1 MGSFRG
7 TAMDFSPDR
16 EPIDF
21 TDLDDLI
28 PAIVPNGEVIGMSKI
43 GNSAGVGIYQ
53 LPPMETPFYVVP
65 YHAFSMALS
74 DLPSLELSTDGV
86 TFEACPIE
94 AGEWIFFPNTLISG
108 SRWAHD
114 SRCMHVYLQP
124 TFVSNLISTNFATE
138 EVLFKIL
145 IGCKDPIIKN
155 LLELFKQEFSLN
167 GLTDILYTEAL
178 ATALSLHLIRTYA
191 NRQPL
196 KIIQDVYTDR
206 AELDETIDYIEQS
219 LDREIT
225 VQALAQRANL
235 SISVLAHSFKKSMG
249 ISPYQYII
257 DRRLERA
264 KQLLL
269 DRDANLPI
277 STICQMC
284 GFANAS
290 AFTTRF
296 RQKHGISP
304 AKYRL
309 DSLGVT
315 PTIEMIR

>member
-1 MGSFRG
+1 ME
-7 TAMDFSPDR
+7 FSPNR

-28 PAIVPNGEVIGMSKI
+28 PAIVPGVEIIGVSKI
-43 GNSAGVGIYQ
+43 GNSAGVAIYQ

-65 YHAFSMALS
+65 YHAFSMALT
-74 DLPSLELSTDGV
+74 DLPSLEVSTDGV
-86 TFEACPIE
+86 TFEACPIA
-94 AGEWIFFPNTLISG
+94 AGEWIFFPSTLISG
-108 SRWAHD
+108 SRWQHD
-114 SRCMHVYLQP
+114 SLCMHVYLQP

-155 LLELFKQEFSLN
+155 LLELFKQEFTLN

-178 ATALSLHLIRTYA
+178 ATVLSLHLIRAYA
-191 NRQPL
+191 DRQPL
-196 KIIQDVYTDR
+196 KIIHEVYSDR
-206 AELDETIDYIEQS
+206 AELNEIIDYIEQN

-225 VQALAQRANL
+225 VQELAQRLYL
-235 SISVLAHSFKKSMG
+235 SISVFSHSFKKIMG
-249 ISPYQYII
+249 TSPYQYII
-257 DRRLERA
+257 NQRLERA
-264 KQLLL
+264 KNLLL

-284 GFANAS
+284 GFSNSS

-296 RQKHGISP
+296 RQKYGIAP
-304 AKYRL
+304 TKYRL
-309 DSLGVT
+309 ASEECI
-315 PTIEMIR
+315 PMIETIRS